1 MRFTKIP
8 ESTFQNLVMNAGVIL
23 KTFDPANPASDFDEN
38 IVGATSGGVSF
49 TAVPSFTDFG
59 EDIDNCPTNMKE
71 LKKLDSW
78 EVKMSGS
85 FVTLK
90 KEMAVLLAAA
100 ADAATSGDKITP
112 RVDLKDA
119 DFNDLWFVG
128 DYSDKNGETKGG
140 FVAIKVINA
149 LSTGG
154 LSIQSTD
161 KGKAK
166 IAFEFTGHV
175 SIDAQDVVPFE
186 VYIKAGENEPASGG

>member
-8 ESTFQNLVMNAGVIL
+8 TDTFKSLVINAGVIL
-23 KTFDPANPASDFDEN
+23 KEFDPANPTSDYDAN
-38 IVGATSGGVSF
+38 IVGATSGGVNI

-59 EDIDNCPTNMKE
+59 EDIDNCPRNMLE
-71 LKKLDSW
+71 LKKIDAW

-85 FVTLK
+85 FITLDAN
-90 KEMAVLLAAA
+90 MTALLLAAA
-100 ADAATSGDKITP
+100 DSAASSNKVTP
-112 RVDLKDA
+112 RTDLADS

-128 DYSDKNGETKGG
+128 DYSDKNGATKGG
-140 FVAIKVINA
+140 FAAIKVLNA

-154 LSIQSTD
+154 FSLQSTD

-175 SIDAQDVVPFE
+175 SINAQDVVPFE
-186 VYIKAGENEPASGG
+186 VYIKAGEAESTG

>member
-8 ESTFQNLVMNAGVIL
+8 TDTFKSLVINAGVIL
-23 KTFDPANPASDFDEN
+23 KEFDPANPTSDYDAN
-38 IVGATSGGVSF
+38 IVGATSGGVNI

-59 EDIDNCPTNMKE
+59 EDIDNCPKNMLE
-71 LKKLDSW
+71 LKKIDAW

-85 FVTLK
+85 FITLDAD
-90 KEMAVLLAAA
+90 MTALLLAAA
-100 ADAATSGDKITP
+100 DSSASSNKVTP
-112 RVDLKDA
+112 RTDLADS

-128 DYSDKNGETKGG
+128 DYSDKNGATKGG
-140 FVAIKVINA
+140 FAAIKVLNA

-154 LSIQSTD
+154 FSLQSTD

-175 SIDAQDVVPFE
+175 SINAQDAVPFE
-186 VYIKAGENEPASGG
+186 VYIKAGEAESTG

>member
-8 ESTFQNLVMNAGVIL
+8 TDTFKSLVINAGVIL
-23 KTFDPANPASDFDEN
+23 KEFDPANPTSDYDAN
-38 IVGATSGGVSF
+38 IVGATSGGVNI

-59 EDIDNCPTNMKE
+59 EDIDNCPKNMLE
-71 LKKLDSW
+71 LKKIDAW

-85 FVTLK
+85 FITLD
-90 KEMAVLLAAA
+90 ADITALLLAAA
-100 ADAATSGDKITP
+100 DSTASGNKVTP
-112 RVDLKDA
+112 RTDLVDS

-128 DYSDKNGETKGG
+128 DYSDKNGATKGG
-140 FVAIKVINA
+140 FAAIKVLNA

-154 LSIQSTD
+154 FSLQSTD

-175 SIDAQDVVPFE
+175 SINAQDVVPFE
-186 VYIKAGENEPASGG
+186 VYIKAGEAESTG

>member
-8 ESTFQNLVMNAGVIL
+8 TDTFKSLVINAGVIL
-23 KTFDPANPASDFDEN
+23 KEFDPANPTSDYDAN
-38 IVGATSGGVSF
+38 IVGATSGGVNI

-59 EDIDNCPTNMKE
+59 EDIDNCPKNMRE
-71 LKKLDSW
+71 LKKIDAW

-85 FVTLK
+85 FITLDAD
-90 KEMAVLLAAA
+90 MTALLLAAA
-100 ADAATSGDKITP
+100 DSTASSNKVTP
-112 RVDLKDA
+112 RTDLADA

-128 DYSDKNGETKGG
+128 DYSDKNGATKGG
-140 FVAIKVINA
+140 FVAIKVFNA

-154 LSIQSTD
+154 FSLQSTD

-175 SIDAQDVVPFE
+175 SINAQDVVPFE
-186 VYIKAGENEPASGG
+186 VYIKAGEAESTG

>member
-8 ESTFQNLVMNAGVIL
+8 TDTFKSLVINAGVIL
-23 KTFDPANPASDFDEN
+23 KEFDPANPTSDYDAN
-38 IVGATSGGVSF
+38 IVGATSGGVNI

-59 EDIDNCPTNMKE
+59 EDIDNCPKNMLE
-71 LKKLDSW
+71 LKKIDAW

-85 FVTLK
+85 FITLD
-90 KEMAVLLAAA
+90 ADITALLLAAA
-100 ADAATSGDKITP
+100 DSTASSNKVTP
-112 RVDLKDA
+112 RTDLADS

-128 DYSDKNGETKGG
+128 DYSDKNGATKGG
-140 FVAIKVINA
+140 FAAIKVLNA

-154 LSIQSTD
+154 FSLQSTD

-175 SIDAQDVVPFE
+175 SINAQDVVPFE
-186 VYIKAGENEPASGG
+186 VYIKAGEAESTG

>member
-8 ESTFQNLVMNAGVIL
+8 TDTFKSLVINAGVIL
-23 KTFDPANPASDFDEN
+23 KEFDPANPTSDYDAN
-38 IVGATSGGVSF
+38 IVGATSGGVNI

-59 EDIDNCPTNMKE
+59 EDIDNCPKNMLE
-71 LKKLDSW
+71 LKKIDAW

-85 FVTLK
+85 FITLNAD
-90 KEMAVLLAAA
+90 MTALLLAAA
-100 ADAATSGDKITP
+100 DSSASSNKVTP
-112 RVDLKDA
+112 RTDLADS

-128 DYSDKNGETKGG
+128 DYSDKNGATKGG
-140 FVAIKVINA
+140 FAAIKVLNA

-154 LSIQSTD
+154 FSLQSTD

-175 SIDAQDVVPFE
+175 SINAQDVIPFE
-186 VYIKAGENEPASGG
+186 VYIKAGEAESTG

>member
-8 ESTFQNLVMNAGVIL
+8 TDTFKSLVINAGVIL
-23 KTFDPANPASDFDEN
+23 KEFDPANPTSDYDAN
-38 IVGATSGGVSF
+38 IVGATSGGVNI

-59 EDIDNCPTNMKE
+59 EDIDNCPKNMRE
-71 LKKLDSW
+71 LKKIDAW

-85 FVTLK
+85 FITLDAD
-90 KEMAVLLAAA
+90 MTALLLAAA
-100 ADAATSGDKITP
+100 DSAASSNKVTP
-112 RVDLKDA
+112 RTDLADS

-128 DYSDKNGETKGG
+128 DYSDKNGATKGG
-140 FVAIKVINA
+140 FAAIKVLNA

-154 LSIQSTD
+154 FSLQSTD

-175 SIDAQDVVPFE
+175 SINAQDVVPFE
-186 VYIKAGENEPASGG
+186 VYIKAGEAESTG

>member
-23 KTFDPANPASDFDEN
+23 KTFDPANPVSDFDEN
-38 IVGATSGGVSF
+38 IVGATSGGVNF

-59 EDIDNCPTNMKE
+59 EDIDNCPANMKE

-78 EVKMSGS
+78 GIKMSGS

-128 DYSDKNGETKGG
+128 DYSDKNGATKGG

-175 SIDAQDVVPFE
+175 SINAQDVVPFE
-186 VYIKAGENEPASGG
+186 VYIKAGEAEPAGG